1 MIETAVRRPTVRS
14 RPWYHRVTTKQEIEF
29 YLAISLWMIGFVLFT
44 GGPILAALV
53 ISFTQWQ
60 IIDAPRWIWLGNYV
74 QLFFHDKLFW
84 SAVVNTAYYVAVSVP
99 LGVIGSVLVAVL
111 LNQKVYGVALF
122 RTIFYLPSVTSGVA
136 MAILWVWLF
145 NPEVGL
151 INSALRFVGLPGPGW
166 LNDEHWAM
174 PALIIMSLWGV
185 GGNMVVLL
193 AGLQG
198 IPQHLYEAAKL
209 DGASAWAEFRHIT
222 LPMLSPVI
230 FFVLV
235 VSTIGA
241 FQIFTNVYVMTGG
254 TGGPGTAT
262 LVYVLYLYQNAF
274 QYLKMGYAAA
284 MAEILFLVILG
295 LTVGQ
300 FVMARRWVYYE
311 STGRDGKGL

>member
-1 MIETAVRRPTVRS
+1 MLRAAAPRS
-14 RPWYHRVTTKQEIEF
+14 LARTRPWYRRLTNQKEVEF
-29 YLAISLWMIGFVLFT
+29 YIAISPWLVGFILFT
-44 GGPILAALV
+44 GGPILAALL

-60 IIDAPRWIWLGNYV
+60 IIDQPKWIWLGNYS
-74 QLFFHDKLFW
+74 QLFTHDRLFW
-84 SAVVNTAYYVAVSVP
+84 ASTINTVYFVAVSVP
-99 LGVIGSVLVAVL
+99 LGVVGSVLVAVL
-111 LNQKVYGVALF
+111 LNQRVYGVALF
-122 RTIFYLPSVTSGVA
+122 RTIFYLPSVTAGVA

-151 INSALRFVGLPGPGW
+151 INSALRLVGLPGPGW

-174 PALIIMSLWGV
+174 PALILMSLWNV

-209 DGASAWAEFRHIT
+209 DGANKWREFVHIT

-235 VSTIGA
+235 VSTIAA
-241 FQIFTNVYVMTGG
+241 FQIFTNVFVMTGG

-262 LVYVLYLYQNAF
+262 LVFVLYLYRNAF
-274 QYLKMGYAAA
+274 QYLRMGYASA
-284 MAEILFLVILG
+284 MAEILFLVVLG
-295 LTVGQ
+295 LTIGQ
-300 FVMARRWVYYE
+300 FAMARRWVYYE
-311 STGRDGKGL
+311 GVGREGKGL

>member
-1 MIETAVRRPTVRS
+1 MIQAALPRPAARG
-14 RPWYHRVTTKQEIEF
+14 RPWYGRLTTKQEVEF
-29 YLAISLWMIGFVLFT
+29 YLAISPWLIGFVLFT
-44 GGPILAALV
+44 GGPILAALL

-60 IIDAPRWIWLGNYV
+60 IIDTPKWVGLGNYA
-74 QLFFHDKLFW
+74 QLFRHDTLFW
-84 SAVVNTAYYVAVSVP
+84 TSIVNTAYYVVVSVP
-99 LGVIGSVLVAVL
+99 LGLIGSVLVALL
-111 LNQKVYGVALF
+111 LNQKVRGVALF

-166 LNDEHWAM
+166 LNDQHWAM
-174 PALIIMSLWGV
+174 PAIIIMSLLGV

-209 DGASAWAEFRHIT
+209 DGANPWQEFLHVT

-254 TGGPGTAT
+254 SGGPGTAT

-274 QYLKMGYAAA
+274 QYLRMGYASA
-284 MAEILFLVILG
+284 MAEILFLIILG
-295 LTVGQ
+295 LTIAQ
-300 FVMARRWVYYE
+300 FATARRWVYYE
-311 STGRDGKGL
+311 SAGRDGKGL

>member
-1 MIETAVRRPTVRS
+1 MLRTAVSPGLSRS
-14 RPWYHRVTTKQEIEF
+14 RPWYRRLTNKREVEF
-29 YLAISLWMIGFVLFT
+29 YLAISPWLVGFVLFT
-44 GGPILAALV
+44 GGPILAALL
-53 ISFTQWQ
+53 IGFTQWQ
-60 IIDAPRWIWLGNYV
+60 IIDTPKWVWLGNYA
-74 QLFFHDKLFW
+74 QLFTRDKLFW
-84 SAVVNTAYYVAVSVP
+84 TSVFNTVYYVALSVP
-99 LGVIGSVLVAVL
+99 LGVVGSVLVAIL
-111 LNQKVYGVALF
+111 LNQKVAGVALF

-151 INSALRFVGLPGPGW
+151 INSALRFVGLSGPGW
-166 LNDEHWAM
+166 LNDQHWAM
-174 PALIIMSLWGV
+174 PALILMSLWNV

-198 IPQHLYEAAKL
+198 IPSHLYEAAKL
-209 DGASAWAEFRHIT
+209 DGANRLQELRHIT

-235 VSTIGA
+235 VSTISA
-241 FQIFTNVYVMTGG
+241 FQIFTNVFVMTGG

-274 QYLKMGYAAA
+274 QYLKMGYASA
-284 MAEILFLVILG
+284 MAEILFLIILG

-300 FVMARRWVYYE
+300 FALARRWVYYE
-311 STGRDGKGL
+311 GSGRDGKEL

>member
-1 MIETAVRRPTVRS
+1 MLRTAASPTLSRA
-14 RPWYHRVTTKQEIEF
+14 RPWYRRLTTKREVEF
-29 YLAISLWMIGFVLFT
+29 YLAIAPWLVGFVLFT
-44 GGPILAALV
+44 GGPILAALL
-53 ISFTQWQ
+53 IGFTQWQ
-60 IIDAPRWIWLGNYV
+60 IIDTPKWIWLGNYV
-74 QLFFHDKLFW
+74 QLFTHDKLFW
-84 SAVVNTAYYVAVSVP
+84 TSVANTVYYVALSVP
-99 LGVIGSVLVAVL
+99 FGVVGSVLVAIL
-111 LNQKVYGVALF
+111 LNQKVAGVALF

-136 MAILWVWLF
+136 MAILWVWLC

-166 LNDEHWAM
+166 LNDQHWAM
-174 PALIIMSLWGV
+174 PALILMSLWNV

-198 IPQHLYEAAKL
+198 IPSHLYEAAKL
-209 DGASAWAEFRHIT
+209 DGANHRQELRHIT

-241 FQIFTNVYVMTGG
+241 FQIFTNVFVMTGG

-284 MAEILFLVILG
+284 MAEILFLIILG

-300 FVMARRWVYYE
+300 FAMARRWVYYE
-311 STGRDGKGL
+311 GGGRDGKEL